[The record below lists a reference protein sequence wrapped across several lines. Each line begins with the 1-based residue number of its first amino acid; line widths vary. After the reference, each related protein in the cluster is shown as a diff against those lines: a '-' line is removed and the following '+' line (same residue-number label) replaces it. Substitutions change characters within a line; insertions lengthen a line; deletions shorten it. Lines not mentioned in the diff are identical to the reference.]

1 MIYDTRF
8 GPHGSFAPNHR
19 PYIRRS
25 FGNQLLLVGGGL
37 GHFMNPGYGF
47 GERRGSFA
55 DSLPTREPVA
65 EPFRM
70 EDLLV
75 AEAEKIG
82 R

>member
-19 PYIRRS
+19 PYIRRD
-25 FGNQLLLVGGGL
+25 FANDLWALGGGE
-37 GHFMNPGYGF
+37 GHFINSKYGF
-47 GERRGSFA
+47 TQRRGSFA
-55 DSLPTREPVA
+55 DSLPTPEPVA